1 MSTNPT
7 IKEKIEEERD
17 VLNKLVNIYGIE
29 HPLVI
34 RQSELLDEL
43 INQHNNDTKTSSS

>member
-7 IKEKIEEERD
+7 IKEKIEQERD
-17 VLNKLVNIYGIE
+17 VLNKLVCIYGIE

-34 RQSELLDEL
+34 KQSGLLDEL
-43 INQHNNDTKTSSS
+43 INQHNKTKSTQ

>member
-7 IKEKIEEERD
+7 IKEKIEQERD
-17 VLNKLVNIYGIE
+17 VLNKLVSIYGIE

-34 RQSELLDEL
+34 QQSELLDEL
-43 INQHNNDTKTSSS
+43 INLHNMMTKPPS